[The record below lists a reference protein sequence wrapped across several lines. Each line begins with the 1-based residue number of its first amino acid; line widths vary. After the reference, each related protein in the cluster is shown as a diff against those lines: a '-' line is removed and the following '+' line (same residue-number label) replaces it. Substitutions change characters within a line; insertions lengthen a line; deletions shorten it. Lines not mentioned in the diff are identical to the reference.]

1 MRHLRATGLLVLL
14 SILAGCCGAWS
25 RGKDAYNT
33 GMLASSPTERA
44 EAFATARTELNS
56 ALDNCTLEPRHE
68 CQVRL
73 LLTEIAIRDSRWNDA
88 IVQLE
93 RAGALEEQSTLPE
106 QERAFYHIVR
116 GEALAV
122 RAVERFNERVEE
134 ETEESLQARLDQID
148 QLLSGAVMEYQA
160 ASLAARTLGL
170 GSFTRL
176 RQAQLAISSARLLE
190 IGSAETR
197 VNRYNAA
204 LGILTQA
211 REELNRT
218 TFRPDLKKRADRL
231 RADIEKEIRA
241 LEVTLRSGS

>member
-1 MRHLRATGLLVLL
+1 MRHLRAAGLLLL
-14 SILAGCCGAWS
+14 LTFLAGCCGAWS
-25 RGKDAYNT
+25 RGKDAYNA
-33 GMLASSPTERA
+33 GMLATSPTERA
-44 EAFATARTELNS
+44 QAFATARAELNS
-56 ALDNCTLEPRHE
+56 ALVNCTLEPRHE

-73 LLTEIAIRDSRWNDA
+73 LLTEMAIRDSRWDDA
-88 IVQLE
+88 IAQLE

-122 RAVERFNERVEE
+122 RAVERFNERIED
-134 ETEESLQARLDQID
+134 ETEAGLQARLDQID

-176 RQAQLAISSARLLE
+176 RQGQLAVSSARLLE

-211 REELNRT
+211 RDELTRT
-218 TFRPDLKKRADRL
+218 TFRPDLKERAERL
-231 RADIEKEIRA
+231 RSEIEKEIRTLEAA
-241 LEVTLRSGS
+241 LRPGD